1 MGGKGMSAVIM
12 MACFWELDIPKKKR
26 AVEAG
31 GCFRRGPVFREG
43 RREAFS
49 ENGSCALAVPS

>member
-1 MGGKGMSAVIM
+1 MSAVIM